1 MGIGGIIVMVA
12 VGLLLAALY
21 YGISIFDIFLVGP
34 GLFTFLAVTV
44 ALIVF
49 VVASRHRRTDFRGR
63 TRSDLRKKRR
73 SGSHR

>member
-1 MGIGGIIVMVA
+1 MNIGGIMIMVV
-12 VGLLLAALY
+12 VGVFLAALY

-49 VVASRHRRTDFRGR
+49 VVASRRQNGFSGGPRR
-63 TRSDLRKKRR
+63 DLHKKQR
-73 SGSHR
+73 SGSRR